1 MGMNYY
7 AETGYGL
14 FLTDNEMMIFAKRMC
29 EKDGQKFEEVEEEDL
44 IDLLYDLP
52 DSILVSDNDFAGRD
66 VFFLDKD
73 GCTRYFVDHSGLM
86 LFAKKQGSI
95 VKEKEDKLYNDLDDM
110 AKEFSDRYGKYL
122 PDNFDIKS
130 RLCYFAGAIF
140 LQSSNSV
147 EEKQCSIT
155 HEKRQSEY
163 FQLTFS

>member
-52 DSILVSDNDFAGRD
+52 DSVLVSDNSFDGRD
-66 VFFLDKD
+66 VIFLDKE
-73 GCTRYFVDHSGLM
+73 DHICDFADGLM
-86 LFAKKQGSI
+86 LYAKKQSHIFKG
-95 VKEKEDKLYNDLDDM
+95 EEDQLYSGLDEM
-110 AKEFSDRYGKYL
+110 AKEFKDRYGKYL
-122 PDNFDIKS
+122 PKGFDIKS

-140 LQSSNSV
+140 L
-147 EEKQCSIT
+147 
-155 HEKRQSEY
+155 
-163 FQLTFS
+163 